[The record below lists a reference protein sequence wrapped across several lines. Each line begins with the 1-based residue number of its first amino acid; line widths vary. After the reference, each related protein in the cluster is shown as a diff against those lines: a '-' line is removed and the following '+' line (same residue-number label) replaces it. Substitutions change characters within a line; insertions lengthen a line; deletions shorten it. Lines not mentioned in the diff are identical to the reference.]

1 MDNWRLN
8 NNFFDRNNLNSI
20 RRWWINIDKINFA
33 IILVL
38 LIFGLMMTATSS
50 PSIAKRIEVDKFFF
64 LKKQIFFAIMAFFIL
79 IFISFL
85 EYNQIKALAIVGI
98 IISVILL
105 VLVLIFGS
113 KAKGSTRWLSI
124 MGTSIQPSEFAKIF
138 FIIFNSFCLYKFYEY
153 DWKIKYG
160 FSIFTLLVLIILLFM
175 QPDFGM
181 IVSFIAIWSAQ
192 LFLYGLPWILII
204 IIGITAIFGGIG
216 AYLTLAH
223 VEDRINRFLDSGQ
236 KNYQAERA
244 IDAFVNGSFFGKGPG
259 NGMVKKFIPDVHTD
273 FIFSAIAEEF
283 GAITCIA
290 ILLLFLYFVARIVR
304 RALDEKDLF
313 VYLSLC
319 GLMVQFTLQV
329 IVNTGVS
336 LSILPTKG
344 MTLPFISYGGS
355 SLIATSICF
364 GLILALT
371 KKRYHRDVDYGNI
384 KNI

>member
-1 MDNWRLN
+1 
-8 NNFFDRNNLNSI
+8 
-20 RRWWINIDKINFA
+20 
-33 IILVL
+33 
-38 LIFGLMMTATSS
+38 
-50 PSIAKRIEVDKFFF
+50 
-64 LKKQIFFAIMAFFIL
+64 
-79 IFISFL
+79 
-85 EYNQIKALAIVGI
+85 
-98 IISVILL
+98 
-105 VLVLIFGS
+105 
-113 KAKGSTRWLSI
+113 
-124 MGTSIQPSEFAKIF
+124 
-138 FIIFNSFCLYKFYEY
+138 
-153 DWKIKYG
+153 
-160 FSIFTLLVLIILLFM
+160 
-175 QPDFGM
+175 
-181 IVSFIAIWSAQ
+181 
-192 LFLYGLPWILII
+192 
-204 IIGITAIFGGIG
+204 
-216 AYLTLAH
+216 
-223 VEDRINRFLDSGQ
+223 
-236 KNYQAERA
+236 
-244 IDAFVNGSFFGKGPG
+244 
-259 NGMVKKFIPDVHTD
+259 MVKKFIPDVHTD